1 MAAVAAE
8 CGGGAA
14 PLARRSAITSTEWS
28 ERTAYGAPVDL
39 STSYDTEVPADV
51 LARYDWRETRNAA
64 SILRHTNAAEFD
76 DLLTVLRQFRL
87 DAATD
92 ILVAGGNESK
102 TASRLNKAFRVL
114 GWREA
119 IYLMQLSSELTLLP
133 FAPAGETK
141 PDRRVSEV
149 ASPSYRIDN
158 VKGRVAL
165 DVEWHA
171 KDGNLDRDIAAY
183 RALYEAGIVDGAV
196 MVTMTRADLRA
207 MAIALDPETK
217 KFGTATTTNLINTIS
232 RLTRGDG
239 GGCPILV
246 ASICSRTV

>member
-1 MAAVAAE
+1 M
-8 CGGGAA
+8 
-14 PLARRSAITSTEWS
+14 
-28 ERTAYGAPVDL
+28 DL
-39 STSYDTEVPADV
+39 STSYTTVVPVDV
-51 LARYDWRETRNAA
+51 RVRYDWRETRNAA
-64 SILRHTNAAEFD
+64 NIIRHTNPTEFD
-76 DLLTVLRQFRL
+76 DLLTVLRQFRV
-87 DAATD
+87 DAAAD

-102 TASRLNKAFRVL
+102 TASRLNRAFRLL

-119 IYLMQLSSELTLLP
+119 TYSVQLTSELALLP
-133 FAPAGETK
+133 FAPAGETE
-141 PDRRVSEV
+141 PDCRVTQV

-183 RALYEAGIVDGAV
+183 RALYDAGIVDGAV

-207 MAIALDPETK
+207 MAVALDATTK
-217 KFGTATTTNLINTIS
+217 KFGTATTTNLTNTIS

-246 ASICSRTV
+246 ASICARTV

>member
-1 MAAVAAE
+1 
-8 CGGGAA
+8 
-14 PLARRSAITSTEWS
+14 
-28 ERTAYGAPVDL
+28 VDL
-39 STSYDTEVPADV
+39 STSYTTAVPEDV
-51 LARYDWRETRNAA
+51 LVRYDWRETRNAA
-64 SILRHTNAAEFD
+64 SIIRHTNPTEFD
-76 DLLTVLRQFRL
+76 DLVTVLRQFRV
-87 DAATD
+87 DAAAD

-102 TASRLNKAFRVL
+102 TASRLNRAFRVL

-119 IYLMQLSSELTLLP
+119 TYSVHLTSELSLLP
-133 FAPAGETK
+133 FAAAGETK
-141 PDRRVSEV
+141 PHSRLTKV

-183 RALYEAGIVDGAV
+183 RALYDAGIVDGAV

-207 MAIALDPETK
+207 MAVALDPTTK
-217 KFGTATTTNLINTIS
+217 KFGTATTTNLTNTIS

-246 ASICSRTV
+246 ASICARTV